1 MIDGKGIS
9 NIDNMI
15 DARNRKH
22 ETHQKISERSRTWQ
36 FTVNSVLYVVLRA
49 NT

>member
-9 NIDNMI
+9 IDDMI

-36 FTVNSVLYVVLRA
+36 FTVNTVRGTS
-49 NT
+49 